1 MSEPKFIGIA
11 DFKNIVT
18 QINIKHISAI
28 TEQQHPLDKKYITT
42 IVFYHIPDCVNCGT
56 YTIKTFERMEA
67 VLNRIKLLS
76 STENKSSDF

>member
-1 MSEPKFIGIA
+1 MSEPKFIGIV
-11 DFKNIVT
+11 DFKDVVT

-28 TEQQHPLDKKYITT
+28 TEQQHRFDKKYITT
-42 IVFYHIPDCVNCGT
+42 IAFYHIPDCIKCGT

-67 VLNRIKLLS
+67 VIDRIKLLS